1 MARIVIT
8 SGPTR
13 QYLDPVR
20 YLTNGSSGRMGAALA
35 QATLDLGH
43 DVTIISGPV
52 SVLYPAAA
60 KVVDVVSTQEMLEA
74 TRSAFHTAEGLIGAA
89 APCDYMPRQIEKH
102 KLTKTG
108 EGLQLSLIETPDI
121 IATLGTSKQ
130 AHQWVVGFALETE
143 DIRFRAI
150 VKMSRKCCDMIVSNS
165 AEAMNAEDNSVEVIL
180 RDGSI
185 LGQLTGPKSEV
196 ARGILYH
203 IEKHLIA
210 KKPWIDR
217 PL

>member
-20 YLTNGSSGRMGAALA
+20 YLTNGSSGRMGAALV

-43 DVTIISGPV
+43 EVTVISGPV
-52 SVLYPAAA
+52 SISYPAAA
-60 KVVDVVSTQEMLEA
+60 KIVNVVSTQEMLEA
-74 TRSAFHTAEGLIGAA
+74 THSAFQAADGLIGAA
-89 APCDYMPRQIEKH
+89 APCDYMPRQVLKH

-108 EGLQLSLIETPDI
+108 EGLQLCLIETPDI
-121 IATLGTSKQ
+121 IATLGSSKRV
-130 AHQWVVGFALETE
+130 HQWVVGFALETE

-165 AEAMNAEDNSVEVIL
+165 AKAMNAEDNSVEVIL

-196 ARGILYH
+196 ARGILFH
-203 IEKHLIA
+203 IQKHLIA
-210 KKPWIDR
+210 KKH
-217 PL
+217 

>member
-20 YLTNGSSGRMGAALA
+20 YLTNGSSGRMGAALV

-43 DVTIISGPV
+43 EVTVISGPV
-52 SVLYPAAA
+52 FISYPAAA
-60 KVVDVVSTQEMLEA
+60 KIVNVVSTQEMLAA
-74 TRSAFHTAEGLIGAA
+74 THFAFQTADGLIGAA
-89 APCDYMPRQIEKH
+89 APCDYMPRQVEKH

-108 EGLQLSLIETPDI
+108 EGLQLCLIETPDI
-121 IATLGTSKQ
+121 IATLGSSKR

-185 LGQLTGPKSEV
+185 LGQLTGPKSKV
-196 ARGILYH
+196 ACGILSH
-203 IEKHLIA
+203 IQKHLIA
-210 KKPWIDR
+210 KNT
-217 PL
+217 

>member
-20 YLTNGSSGRMGAALA
+20 YLTNASSGRMGAALA

-43 DVTIISGPV
+43 EVTIISGPV
-52 SVLYPAAA
+52 SVSYPAHA
-60 KVVDVVSTQEMLEA
+60 KVVDVVTTQEMLDA
-74 TRSAFHTAEGLIGAA
+74 TRSAFEKADGLIGAA
-89 APCDYMPRQIEKH
+89 APCDYMPRQIEKN

-108 EGLQLSLIETPDI
+108 DGLQLSMIETPDI
-121 IATLGTSKQ
+121 IATLGNAKTAS
-130 AHQWVVGFALETE
+130 QWVVGFALETE

-185 LGQLTGPKSEV
+185 LGQLTGAKSEV
-196 ARGILYH
+196 ARGILFH
-203 IEKHLIA
+203 IQKHLI
-210 KKPWIDR
+210 DR
-217 PL
+217 SV

>member
-35 QATLDLGH
+35 QATLELGH
-43 DVTIISGPV
+43 EVTIISGPV
-52 SVLYPAAA
+52 GVAYPAAA
-60 KVVDVVSTQEMLEA
+60 QVIDVITTQEMLDA
-74 TRSAFHTAEGLIGAA
+74 TRRAFQDADGLIGAA
-89 APCDYMPRQIEKH
+89 APCDYMPRHIEIH
-102 KLTKTG
+102 KLSKTG

-121 IATLGTSKQ
+121 IATLGASKQ
-130 AHQWVVGFALETE
+130 PKQWVVGFALETE

-165 AEAMNAEDNSVEVIL
+165 AEAMNSDDNSVEVIL

-185 LGQLTGPKSEV
+185 VGQLNGPKSEV
-196 ARGILYH
+196 ARGILLQ
-203 IEKHLIA
+203 IQKHLV
-210 KKPWIDR
+210 DR
-217 PL
+217 PS

>member
-43 DVTIISGPV
+43 EVTIISGPV
-52 SVLYPAAA
+52 SVTYPAAA
-60 KVVDVVSTQEMLEA
+60 KVVDVVSTQEMLEE
-74 TRSAFHTAEGLIGAA
+74 TRSAFHAGDGLIGAA

-108 EGLQLSLIETPDI
+108 EGLQLCLIETPDI
-121 IATLGTSKQ
+121 IATLGTSKR
-130 AHQWVVGFALETE
+130 AHQWIVGFALETE

-180 RDGSI
+180 RDGSVV
-185 LGQLTGPKSEV
+185 GQLTGPKSEV
-196 ARGILYH
+196 ARGILFH
-203 IEKHLIA
+203 IQKYLIA
-210 KKPWIDR
+210 QKNWIDR

>member
-20 YLTNGSSGRMGAALA
+20 YLTNGSSGRMGAALV

-43 DVTIISGPV
+43 EVTVISGPV
-52 SVLYPAAA
+52 SISYPSAA
-60 KVVDVVSTQEMLEA
+60 KIVNVVSTQEMLEA
-74 TRSAFHTAEGLIGAA
+74 THSAFQFADGLIGAA
-89 APCDYMPRQIEKH
+89 APCDYMPKQIEKH

-108 EGLQLSLIETPDI
+108 EGLQLCLIETPDI
-121 IATLGTSKQ
+121 IATLGSSKR

-185 LGQLTGPKSEV
+185 LGQLSGPKYNV
-196 ARGILYH
+196 ACGILFH
-203 IEKHLIA
+203 IQKHLIA
-210 KKPWIDR
+210 KNT
-217 PL
+217 

>member
-20 YLTNGSSGRMGAALA
+20 YLTNASSGRMGAALA
-35 QATLDLGH
+35 QATLELGH
-43 DVTIISGPV
+43 EVTIISGPV
-52 SVLYPAAA
+52 SVSYPANA
-60 KVVDVVSTQEMLEA
+60 KVIDVVSTEEMLDA
-74 TRSAFHTAEGLIGAA
+74 TRSAFEHADGLIGAA

-108 EGLQLSLIETPDI
+108 DGLQLSLIETPDI
-121 IATLGTSKQ
+121 IATLGNAKTTS
-130 AHQWVVGFALETE
+130 QWVVGFALETE

-185 LGQLTGPKSEV
+185 LGQLSGSKSEV
-196 ARGILYH
+196 ARGILFY
-203 IEKHLIA
+203 IQKHLI
-210 KKPWIDR
+210 DR
-217 PL
+217 SL